1 MRQIYTMN
9 VLITNN
15 RLNMA
20 LFNLFKK
27 KPEEPNLS
35 LVLSS
40 EKELDTEVSQ
50 DTESSDIQDVAPV
63 ASSTLKV
70 SYATG
75 WPIDLIYG
83 YLHKNYEEKGYADA
97 MLNSNLTFRDM
108 NMSIIRNKVLMVFRE
123 VNLKYDGMKRELE
136 TRIGACSAAGLLTS
150 VAELEKQMAVINAH
164 KEELSRLEMDFRN
177 NANEA
182 SVPLMSYECGFLRGV
197 SAIAMSSPTSQ
208 SETMPQM
215 SATSFFSANR
225 VTA

>member
-1 MRQIYTMN
+1 
-9 VLITNN
+9 
-15 RLNMA
+15 MA
-20 LFNLFKK
+20 LFNFFKK
-27 KPEEPNLS
+27 KSETPNLS
-35 LVLSS
+35 LILPT
-40 EKELDTEVSQ
+40 EDKPENEVSQ
-50 DTESSDIQDVAPV
+50 ETESSNIEEAKAPV
-63 ASSTLKV
+63 ANSLKV

-108 NMSIIRNKVLMVFRE
+108 NMSIIRNKVLMIFRE
-123 VNLKYDGMKRELE
+123 VNLKYDGMKRDLE
-136 TRIGACSAAGLLTS
+136 TRIGTCSAAGLLTS

-164 KEELSRLEMDFRN
+164 KEELNKLEMDFRN

-197 SAIAMSSPTSQ
+197 SAIAMSAPSAPVQTETQITS
-208 SETMPQM
+208 TP
-215 SATSFFSANR
+215 FFSASR

>member
-1 MRQIYTMN
+1 
-9 VLITNN
+9 
-15 RLNMA
+15 MA
-20 LFNLFKK
+20 LFNFFKR
-27 KPEEPNLS
+27 KPENPNLS
-35 LVLSS
+35 LILPSV
-40 EKELDTEVSQ
+40 EEAENEVSQ
-50 DTESSDIQDVAPV
+50 ETESSDIQDANPA
-63 ASSTLKV
+63 ASNTLKV

-83 YLHKNYEEKGYADA
+83 NLHKNYEEKGYADA

-108 NMSIIRNKVLMVFRE
+108 NMSIIRNKVLMIFRE

-136 TRIGACSAAGLLTS
+136 TRIDTCNAAGLLTS

-197 SAIAMSSPTSQ
+197 SAIAMSAPTSQ
-208 SETMPQM
+208 SQTMPQM
-215 SATSFFSANR
+215 PATPFFSANK

>member
-1 MRQIYTMN
+1 
-9 VLITNN
+9 
-15 RLNMA
+15 
-20 LFNLFKK
+20 
-27 KPEEPNLS
+27 
-35 LVLSS
+35 
-40 EKELDTEVSQ
+40 
-50 DTESSDIQDVAPV
+50 
-63 ASSTLKV
+63 
-70 SYATG
+70 
-75 WPIDLIYG
+75 
-83 YLHKNYEEKGYADA
+83 

-108 NMSIIRNKVLMVFRE
+108 NMSIIRNKVLMIFRE

-136 TRIGACSAAGLLTS
+136 TRIGTCNAAGLLTS

-197 SAIAMSSPTSQ
+197 SAIAMSTPTTQ

-215 SATSFFSANR
+215 PATPFFSANR

>member
-1 MRQIYTMN
+1 
-9 VLITNN
+9 
-15 RLNMA
+15 MA
-20 LFNLFKK
+20 LFNFFKR
-27 KPEEPNLS
+27 KPENPNLS
-35 LVLSS
+35 LILPSV
-40 EKELDTEVSQ
+40 EEAENEVSQ
-50 DTESSDIQDVAPV
+50 ETESSDIQDANPA
-63 ASSTLKV
+63 ASNTLKV

-83 YLHKNYEEKGYADA
+83 NLHKNYEEKGYADA

-108 NMSIIRNKVLMVFRE
+108 NMSIIRNKVLMIFRE
-123 VNLKYDGMKRELE
+123 VNLKYAGMKRELE
-136 TRIGACSAAGLLTS
+136 TRIDTCNAAGLLTS

-197 SAIAMSSPTSQ
+197 SAIAMSAPTSQ
-208 SETMPQM
+208 SQTMPQM
-215 SATSFFSANR
+215 PATPFFSANK

>member
-1 MRQIYTMN
+1 
-9 VLITNN
+9 
-15 RLNMA
+15 MA
-20 LFNLFKK
+20 LFNFFKK
-27 KPEEPNLS
+27 KSETPNLS
-35 LVLSS
+35 LILPT
-40 EKELDTEVSQ
+40 EDEPENEVSQ
-50 DTESSDIQDVAPV
+50 ETESSNIEEAK
-63 ASSTLKV
+63 ASATNSLKV

-108 NMSIIRNKVLMVFRE
+108 NMSIIRNKVLMIFRE
-123 VNLKYDGMKRELE
+123 VNLKYDGMKRDLE
-136 TRIGACSAAGLLTS
+136 TRIGTCSAAGLLTS

-164 KEELSRLEMDFRN
+164 KEELNKLEMDFRN

-197 SAIAMSSPTSQ
+197 STIAMSAPSAPAQT
-208 SETMPQM
+208 ETQIPP
-215 SATSFFSANR
+215 APFFSASR

>member
-1 MRQIYTMN
+1 
-9 VLITNN
+9 
-15 RLNMA
+15 MA
-20 LFNLFKK
+20 LFNFFKK
-27 KPEEPNLS
+27 KPESPNLS
-35 LVLSS
+35 LILPT
-40 EKELDTEVSQ
+40 EEEPENEVSQ
-50 DTESSDIQDVAPV
+50 ETEASNIEEAKAP
-63 ASSTLKV
+63 AANSLKV

-108 NMSIIRNKVLMVFRE
+108 NMSIIRNKVLMIFRE

-136 TRIGACSAAGLLTS
+136 TRIGTCNAAGLLTS

-197 SAIAMSSPTSQ
+197 SAIAMSAPTAQSQ
-208 SETMPQM
+208 TMPQM
-215 SATSFFSANR
+215 PATPFFSANR

>member
-1 MRQIYTMN
+1 
-9 VLITNN
+9 
-15 RLNMA
+15 MA
-20 LFNLFKK
+20 LFNFFKR
-27 KPEEPNLS
+27 KPDNPNLS
-35 LVLSS
+35 LILPSV
-40 EKELDTEVSQ
+40 EEAENEVSQ
-50 DTESSDIQDVAPV
+50 ETESSDIQDANPA
-63 ASSTLKV
+63 ASNTLKV

-83 YLHKNYEEKGYADA
+83 NLHKNYEEKGYADA

-108 NMSIIRNKVLMVFRE
+108 NMSIIRNKVLMIFRE
-123 VNLKYDGMKRELE
+123 VNLKYAGMKRELE
-136 TRIGACSAAGLLTS
+136 TRIDTCNAAGLLTS

-197 SAIAMSSPTSQ
+197 SAIAMSAPTSQ
-208 SETMPQM
+208 SQTMPQM
-215 SATSFFSANR
+215 PATPFFSANR

>member
-1 MRQIYTMN
+1 M
-9 VLITNN
+9 V
-15 RLNMA
+15 
-20 LFNLFKK
+20 LFNFFKRK
-27 KPEEPNLS
+27 QENPNLS
-35 LVLSS
+35 LILPSGEDS
-40 EKELDTEVSQ
+40 ENEVSQ
-50 DTESSDIQDVAPV
+50 EAKSSNIQDVNQA
-63 ASSTLKV
+63 ASNSLKV

-83 YLHKNYEEKGYADA
+83 NLHKNYEEKGYADA

-108 NMSIIRNKVLMVFRE
+108 NMSIISNRILMIFRE
-123 VNLKYDGMKRELE
+123 VNLKYDSMKRELE
-136 TRIGACSAAGLLTS
+136 TRIGTCNAAGLLTS

-197 SAIAMSSPTSQ
+197 SAIAMSAPTTQ
-208 SETMPQM
+208 NEAMPQM
-215 SATSFFSANR
+215 PATPFFSANR

>member
-1 MRQIYTMN
+1 MN
-9 VLITNN
+9 VLITKK

-20 LFNLFKK
+20 LFNFFKR
-27 KPEEPNLS
+27 KPDNPNLS
-35 LVLSS
+35 LILPSV
-40 EKELDTEVSQ
+40 EEAENEVSQ
-50 DTESSDIQDVAPV
+50 ETESSDIQDANPA
-63 ASSTLKV
+63 ASNTLKV

-83 YLHKNYEEKGYADA
+83 NLHKNYEEKGYADA

-108 NMSIIRNKVLMVFRE
+108 NMSIIRNKVLMIFRE
-123 VNLKYDGMKRELE
+123 VNLKYAGMKRELE
-136 TRIGACSAAGLLTS
+136 TRIDTCNAAGLLTS

-197 SAIAMSSPTSQ
+197 SAIAMSAPTSQ
-208 SETMPQM
+208 SQTMPQM
-215 SATSFFSANR
+215 PATPFFSANR

>member
-1 MRQIYTMN
+1 
-9 VLITNN
+9 
-15 RLNMA
+15 MA
-20 LFNLFKK
+20 LFNFFKR
-27 KPEEPNLS
+27 KPENSNLS
-35 LVLSS
+35 LILPS
-40 EKELDTEVSQ
+40 EEEPENEVSQ
-50 DTESSDIQDVAPV
+50 ETESSYIQDANPA
-63 ASSTLKV
+63 ASNSLKV

-83 YLHKNYEEKGYADA
+83 NLHKNYEEKGYADA

-108 NMSIIRNKVLMVFRE
+108 NMSIIRNKVLMIFRE

-136 TRIGACSAAGLLTS
+136 TRIGTCIAAGLLTS

-197 SAIAMSSPTSQ
+197 SAIAMSAPTTQ
-208 SETMPQM
+208 NEAVPQM
-215 SATSFFSANR
+215 PATPFFSANR

>member
-1 MRQIYTMN
+1 
-9 VLITNN
+9 
-15 RLNMA
+15 MA
-20 LFNLFKK
+20 LFNFFKK
-27 KPEEPNLS
+27 KPESPNLS
-35 LVLSS
+35 LILPA
-40 EKELDTEVSQ
+40 EEEPENEVSQ
-50 DTESSDIQDVAPV
+50 ETEASNIEEAKAP
-63 ASSTLKV
+63 AANSLKV

-108 NMSIIRNKVLMVFRE
+108 NMSIIRNKVLMIFRE

-136 TRIGACSAAGLLTS
+136 TRIGTCNAAGLLTS

-197 SAIAMSSPTSQ
+197 SAIAMSAPTSQ
-208 SETMPQM
+208 SQTMPQM
-215 SATSFFSANR
+215 PVTPFFSANR

>member
-1 MRQIYTMN
+1 
-9 VLITNN
+9 
-15 RLNMA
+15 MA
-20 LFNLFKK
+20 LFNFFKR
-27 KPEEPNLS
+27 KPENPNLS
-35 LVLSS
+35 TVLPS
-40 EKELDTEVSQ
+40 EEELENEVSQ
-50 DTESSDIQDVAPV
+50 ESEASTLQEPAPV
-63 ASSTLKV
+63 VSNSLKV

-97 MLNSNLTFRDM
+97 MLNSNLTFRDL
-108 NMSIIRNKVLMVFRE
+108 NMSIIRNKVLMIFRE

-136 TRIGACSAAGLLTS
+136 TRIGTCNAAGLLTS

-197 SAIAMSSPTSQ
+197 SAIAMSAPTTQ

-215 SATSFFSANR
+215 PATPFFSANR

>member
-1 MRQIYTMN
+1 
-9 VLITNN
+9 
-15 RLNMA
+15 MA
-20 LFNLFKK
+20 LFNFFKK
-27 KPEEPNLS
+27 KSESPNLS
-35 LVLSS
+35 LILPT
-40 EKELDTEVSQ
+40 EEEPENEVSQ
-50 DTESSDIQDVAPV
+50 ETESSNIEEAKAPAV
-63 ASSTLKV
+63 NSLKV

-108 NMSIIRNKVLMVFRE
+108 NMSIIRNKVLMIFRE

-136 TRIGACSAAGLLTS
+136 TRIGACNAAGLLTS

-197 SAIAMSSPTSQ
+197 SAIAMSAPTTQ
-208 SETMPQM
+208 NEAMPQM
-215 SATSFFSANR
+215 PATPFFSANR

>member
-1 MRQIYTMN
+1 
-9 VLITNN
+9 
-15 RLNMA
+15 MA
-20 LFNLFKK
+20 LFNFFKR
-27 KPEEPNLS
+27 KPENPNLS
-35 LVLSS
+35 LILPS
-40 EKELDTEVSQ
+40 EEEPETEVSQ
-50 DTESSDIQDVAPV
+50 ETESSNIQEANT
-63 ASSTLKV
+63 ATSNSLKV

-83 YLHKNYEEKGYADA
+83 YLHKNNEDKGYSDA

-108 NMSIIRNKVLMVFRE
+108 NMSIIRNKVLMIFRE

-136 TRIGACSAAGLLTS
+136 TRIGTCNAAGLLTS

-197 SAIAMSSPTSQ
+197 SAIAMSAPTAQSQ
-208 SETMPQM
+208 TMPQM
-215 SATSFFSANR
+215 PATPFFSANR

>member
-1 MRQIYTMN
+1 
-9 VLITNN
+9 
-15 RLNMA
+15 MA
-20 LFNLFKK
+20 LFNFFKK
-27 KPEEPNLS
+27 KPESPNLS
-35 LVLSS
+35 LILPA
-40 EKELDTEVSQ
+40 EEEPENEVSQ
-50 DTESSDIQDVAPV
+50 ETEASNIEEAKAP
-63 ASSTLKV
+63 AANSLKV

-108 NMSIIRNKVLMVFRE
+108 NMSIIRNKVLMIFRE

-136 TRIGACSAAGLLTS
+136 TRIGTCNAAGLLTS

-197 SAIAMSSPTSQ
+197 SAIAMSAPTAQSQ
-208 SETMPQM
+208 TMPQM
-215 SATSFFSANR
+215 SATPFFSANR

>member
-1 MRQIYTMN
+1 
-9 VLITNN
+9 
-15 RLNMA
+15 MA
-20 LFNLFKK
+20 LFNFFKRK
-27 KPEEPNLS
+27 SENPNLS
-35 LVLSS
+35 LILPS
-40 EKELDTEVSQ
+40 EEEPETEVSQ
-50 DTESSDIQDVAPV
+50 ETESSNIQEANT
-63 ASSTLKV
+63 ATSNSLKV

-108 NMSIIRNKVLMVFRE
+108 NMSIIRNKVLMIFRE

-136 TRIGACSAAGLLTS
+136 TRIGTCNAAGLLTS
-150 VAELEKQMAVINAH
+150 VAELEKQMAIINAH

-197 SAIAMSSPTSQ
+197 SAIAMSAPTTQ
-208 SETMPQM
+208 NEAMPQM
-215 SATSFFSANR
+215 PATPFFSANR

>member
-1 MRQIYTMN
+1 
-9 VLITNN
+9 
-15 RLNMA
+15 MA
-20 LFNLFKK
+20 LFNFFKR
-27 KPEEPNLS
+27 KPENPNLS
-35 LVLSS
+35 LILPSV
-40 EKELDTEVSQ
+40 EEAENEVSQ
-50 DTESSDIQDVAPV
+50 ETESSDIQDANPA
-63 ASSTLKV
+63 ASNTLKV

-83 YLHKNYEEKGYADA
+83 NLHKNYEEKGYADA

-108 NMSIIRNKVLMVFRE
+108 NMSIIRNKVLMIFRE
-123 VNLKYDGMKRELE
+123 VNLKYAGMKRELE
-136 TRIGACSAAGLLTS
+136 TRIDTCNAAGLLTS

-197 SAIAMSSPTSQ
+197 SAIAMSAPTSQ
-208 SETMPQM
+208 SQTMPQM
-215 SATSFFSANR
+215 PATPFFSANR